1 MSNFMYFFVAYVAVW
16 AALGWYMI
24 ILSKRQKMLREE
36 IRILKH
42 RSRIQE

>member
-1 MSNFMYFFVAYVAVW
+1 MSNFMYFFVAYVAIWV
-16 AALGWYMI
+16 ALGWYMI
-24 ILSKRQKMLREE
+24 TLSKRQKMLREE